1 MKSKKKIRRKSKFDI
16 ILVNMPPWNL
26 ENPPLGISYLATF
39 LRQEGFKLLVFDF
52 NAHLFNHIQP
62 EYRML
67 WHIENKN
74 LWKHKKSFKVLLKI
88 IAKELDYLHDL
99 LVSTQSE
106 VIGFSTTDPKE
117 DLIIEVVRRI
127 KKSAPDKKI
136 LIGGPGCFTEESR
149 EPFTR
154 NIPELIDAF
163 VIGEGEQTLSALLKR
178 LKKGGSL
185 RSLPGV
191 LSRNERNQFDT
202 YKRRS
207 FIKDID
213 TVPFPRYEEFNLKDY
228 SERSLALIWSRGC
241 IGNCSFCKERVLWG
255 KHRQRKA
262 NHIFQEIKY
271 HVVTKGITKF
281 YIWDSALNGNPTEL
295 GKVCDRIIRAG
306 YSLEWSGMAIPHRKM
321 QPKFCKKMKK
331 AGCTRLIFG
340 VESGSDRILRLMRKS
355 FTTADAEKALKNT
368 HQAGITTSI
377 NIMLGFPGE
386 EEIDFHQTLDFVTR
400 NRQHIDLI
408 DSLSVV
414 QVVDGAPICINAK
427 RYGIILPSDNW
438 CHHWYTASGNDLE
451 LRMARGDIFLAKMGT
466 LDLKVQQ
473 ANTMAQEKDQSIST
487 LKTFKKEMI
496 RVKIA

>member
-1 MKSKKKIRRKSKFDI
+1 MKSKKKIQRQGEFDI

-26 ENPPLGISYLATF
+26 ENPPLGISYLAAF
-39 LRQEGFKLLVFDF
+39 LKQEGFKPLVFDF
-52 NAHLFNHIQP
+52 NAYLFNRIKP

-74 LWKHKKSFKVLLKI
+74 LWKHNKSFNVLLRI
-88 IAKELDYLHDL
+88 IAKELDYLLDL
-99 LVSTQSE
+99 LISTQSE

-117 DLIIEVVRRI
+117 DLIIEVVRRV
-127 KKSAPDKKI
+127 KQAAAGKKI
-136 LIGGPGCFTEESR
+136 VIGGPGCFTAESR
-149 EPFTR
+149 EPFIR

-163 VIGEGEQTLSALLKR
+163 VIGEGEETLAALLNRFKN
-178 LKKGGSL
+178 GGSL
-185 RSLPGV
+185 RTLPGV
-191 LSRNERNQFDT
+191 LAKNEHRQFDGF
-202 YKRRS
+202 KRRS
-207 FIKDID
+207 FIQNID
-213 TVPFPRYEEFNLKDY
+213 AVPFPRYEDFDLKEY

-262 NHIFQEIKY
+262 SDIFQEIKY
-271 HVVTKGITKF
+271 HVKNEGITKF
-281 YIWDSALNGNPTEL
+281 YIWDSALNGNPSEL
-295 GKVCDRIIRAG
+295 GKVCNRIIRAG

-321 QPKFCKKMKK
+321 LPALCKKMKK

-386 EEIDFHQTLDFVTR
+386 EERDFHQTLDFVAR
-400 NRQHIDLI
+400 NRQYIDLI

-414 QVVDGAPICINAK
+414 QVVDGAPICVNAK
-427 RYGIILPSDNW
+427 RYGVILPDDNW
-438 CHHWYTASGNDLE
+438 CHRWYTPKGNDLE
-451 LRMARGDIFLAKMGT
+451 LRMARADIFLAKMQA
-466 LDLKVQQ
+466 LDLRVQQ
-473 ANTMAQEKDQSIST
+473 ANTLGHEKDQSVST
-487 LKTFKKEMI
+487 LKALKKEMMS
-496 RVKIA
+496 VKIA